1 MAAILGPVLTTA
13 FLLPSVP
20 RLSVKLAPSL
30 RRCAAT
36 MTASST
42 LSTATMITR
51 NVAGGDVAEA
61 DDDSNARAQIKRV
74 AQAYY
79 DREIAQA
86 AKQSDDEFRFVP
98 ALGWVGPDGN
108 RKGLTRARELMSR
121 SFAPSLLGSTEAV
134 ASTLQSMREFEERAR
149 CVAFP
154 PYNRPRVSMPADAQ
168 RAP

>member
-1 MAAILGPVLTTA
+1 
-13 FLLPSVP
+13 
-20 RLSVKLAPSL
+20 
-30 RRCAAT
+30 